1 MADVSEG
8 LTPEVLMDMY
18 YHMVLARVLD
28 DRMWV
33 MNRLG
38 RAPVVYSSNG
48 HEATQ
53 VGSVYALDRGHDWV
67 VPYYRDLALV
77 LAMGMTPREVFLHLM
92 GRADDPNS
100 GGRQMPAHWGSENL
114 KILTTGS
121 VVTTQMMHAAGIAL
135 AAKLK
140 REPTVA
146 MATFG
151 EGSTSQGDF
160 HEALNFAAVMKL
172 PAIFLNENNGYAI
185 SVPARKQMAV
195 PDVAA
200 RAQGY
205 GIPGVVVD
213 GNDPIKVYE
222 AVRAAAARARA
233 GEGPT
238 LIEAKTYR
246 FVPHSS
252 DDDDRA
258 YRSREEV
265 AEAKKH
271 DPLRVFAQELREQ
284 GLLDEAQE
292 KAIQDRAKAAVD
304 DATEFADT
312 ARDPD
317 PSTLG
322 RHVYYEAAL

>member
-1 MADVSEG
+1 MGMANGG
-8 LTPEVLMDMY
+8 LTPEVLTDIF
-18 YHMVLARVLD
+18 YHMLLARALD

-53 VGSVYALDRGHDWV
+53 VASVFALERGRDWV

-100 GGRQMPAHWGSENL
+100 GGRQMPAHWGL
-114 KILTTGS
+114 KRLNILTTGS

-140 REPTVA
+140 HERTVA

-151 EGSTSQGDF
+151 EGSTSQGEF
-160 HEALNFAAVMKL
+160 HEALNFASVLKL
-172 PAIFLNENNGYAI
+172 PVIFLNENNGYAI

-195 PDVAA
+195 QDVAA

-213 GNDPIKVYE
+213 GNEPIKVYE
-222 AVRAAAARARA
+222 AVKAAADRARA
-233 GEGPT
+233 GDGPT

-271 DPLRVFAQELREQ
+271 DPLVVFEQELRQQ
-284 GLLDEAQE
+284 GILDDAKLKEL
-292 KAIQDRAKAAVD
+292 QDRVKAAVD
-304 DATEFADT
+304 DATEFADK
-312 ARDPD
+312 AADPD
-317 PSTLG
+317 PATLQ
-322 RHVYYEAAL
+322 RHVYHEVAL